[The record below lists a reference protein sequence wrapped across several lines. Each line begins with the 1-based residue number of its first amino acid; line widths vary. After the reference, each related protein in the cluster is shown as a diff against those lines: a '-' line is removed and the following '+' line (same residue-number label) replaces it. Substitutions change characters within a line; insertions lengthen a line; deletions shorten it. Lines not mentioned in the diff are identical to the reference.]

1 MHFESSSMVSPTVT
15 KTALQQPS
23 PLEAVASET
32 STDWSRP
39 SSTPSPADQNKQSP
53 PNTFSTW
60 LASFLAGGAAGA
72 TAKTIIAPLDRAKIL
87 FQISNEPFSLRA
99 VYWSI
104 KNTVQNE
111 GIHALFRGN
120 AAQILRIYPYSGI
133 QLASFDAFSH
143 AILAE
148 REILEEWRGGGG
160 GVQHG
165 QKTSALS
172 HRHDELTPLERLV
185 AGAAAGGIS
194 VAVTYP
200 LDLMRAR
207 LAVQHVLPGES
218 LRYRGILHAFSE
230 MYREGGVRSFYK
242 GMAPT
247 LIGIL
252 PYAGISFATYGT
264 LKQLSRERRDE
275 HKIEQQAAGSGV
287 VLASPHHSSPSTSSK
302 HEMANWERLVY
313 GGVAGLA
320 GQASTYP
327 LDIVRRRM
335 QTEGF
340 SPFHAHLQHR
350 HSLFEPLPSMAA
362 RVKRVDGGM
371 IDTLFAI
378 YSREGRRGLF
388 KGLSMNVIKGPI
400 AVGVSFTTYDI
411 LKGFLNLEGGHR

>member
-1 MHFESSSMVSPTVT
+1 MAHFTVERST
-15 KTALQQPS
+15 VVKITSPS
-23 PLEAVASET
+23 PLTVVASET
-32 STDWSRP
+32 TTHSVPSTPPTP
-39 SSTPSPADQNKQSP
+39 SPSTPSKHLVV
-53 PNTFSTW
+53 TKW
-60 LASFLAGGAAGA
+60 LASFLAGGLSGA

-104 KNTVQNE
+104 RNTIQNE
-111 GIHALFRGN
+111 GIFALFRGN

-148 REILEEWRGGGG
+148 REIIDEWRGGNR
-160 GVQHG
+160 HYNNLKN
-165 QKTSALS
+165 KTVSS
-172 HRHDELTPLERLV
+172 SPRHDELTPFERLV

-207 LAVQHVLPGES
+207 LAVQHMVPGES
-218 LRYRGILHAFSE
+218 LRYRGIFHAFSE
-230 MYREGGVRSFYK
+230 MYKEGGVKSFYK

-247 LIGIL
+247 LLGIL

-264 LKQLSRERRDE
+264 LKQFSRERRDE

-287 VLASPHHSSPSTSSK
+287 VLASPHHATTSSSSSSSTY
-302 HEMANWERLVY
+302 EMANWERLVY
-313 GGVAGLA
+313 GGIAGLA

-340 SPFHAHLQHR
+340 SPFHAHIQNR
-350 HSLFEPLPSMAA
+350 HTPSEPLPSFAA
-362 RVKRVDGGM
+362 KVKRIEGGM
-371 IDTLFAI
+371 VDTLFAI

-411 LKGFLNLEGGHR
+411 LKSILKLDTGGHR

>member
-1 MHFESSSMVSPTVT
+1 MTP
-15 KTALQQPS
+15 PS
-23 PLEAVASET
+23 PLTVVASET
-32 STDWSRP
+32 TTHSVHPIPSPSTP
-39 SSTPSPADQNKQSP
+39 PTPSPSTLSKHLVV
-53 PNTFSTW
+53 TTW
-60 LASFLAGGAAGA
+60 LASFLAGGASGA

-104 KNTVQNE
+104 RNTIQNE
-111 GIHALFRGN
+111 GIFALFRGN

-148 REILEEWRGGGG
+148 REIIDEWRGGNR
-160 GVQHG
+160 HHSTIL
-165 QKTSALS
+165 KNKSSSSLS
-172 HRHDELTPLERLV
+172 SPRHDELTPFERLV

-207 LAVQHVLPGES
+207 LAVQHMVPGES

-230 MYREGGVRSFYK
+230 MYKEGGVKSFYK

-247 LIGIL
+247 LLGIL

-264 LKQLSRERRDE
+264 LKQFSRERRDE

-287 VLASPHHSSPSTSSK
+287 VLASPHHETTSSSSSSSSTY
-302 HEMANWERLVY
+302 EMANWERLVY
-313 GGVAGLA
+313 GGIAGLA

-350 HSLFEPLPSMAA
+350 HTPSEPLPSFAA
-362 RVKRVDGGM
+362 KVKRIEGGM
-371 IDTLFAI
+371 VDTLFAI

-411 LKGFLNLEGGHR
+411 LKSILKLDTRGNR

>member
-1 MHFESSSMVSPTVT
+1 MSKE
-15 KTALQQPS
+15 QQPS
-23 PLEAVASET
+23 ALEAVANET
-32 STDWSRP
+32 SSLAPPVNSQVSPKRP
-39 SSTPSPADQNKQSP
+39 VFA
-53 PNTFSTW
+53 TW
-60 LASFLAGGAAGA
+60 LVSFLAGGASGA

-104 KNTVQNE
+104 RNTVRNE
-111 GIHALFRGN
+111 GISALFRGN

-148 REILEEWRGGGG
+148 REIIEEWRGG
-160 GVQHG
+160 HG
-165 QKTSALS
+165 
-172 HRHDELTPLERLV
+172 HRRNELKGSSSSIKRHKEELTPLERLV

-218 LRYRGILHAFSE
+218 LRYRGIFHAFSE
-230 MYREGGVRSFYK
+230 MYREGGIRSFYK
-242 GMAPT
+242 GMTPT

-287 VLASPHHSSPSTSSK
+287 VLASPHHSSTSASSTQ
-302 HEMANWERLVY
+302 MANWERLVY

-350 HSLFEPLPSMAA
+350 HTPSEPLPSLAA
-362 RVKRVDGGM
+362 RVKRINGGM
-371 IDTLFAI
+371 IDTLFAV

-400 AVGVSFTTYDI
+400 AVGVSFTTYDV
-411 LKGFLNLEGGHR
+411 LKGLLNLEEGHR